1 MLEEALPKPPANIPV
16 PVPAN
21 SANTDRPSAL
31 IPELLAARVE
41 TIQGWLSEPGSR
53 RLGVQAG
60 IVIFGAGLYGATLG
74 LWRSPL
80 QGLFVAIKFPLILL
94 LTTTFNALLNGM
106 LAQLLG
112 LQVRFMDSFRLIL
125 ISFATAAVILA
136 GFSPLTFFALW
147 NAPPLTSASAATLSV
162 YSGMVLMHVVAI
174 ATAGIAA
181 NVKLLRSLKTLS
193 GDVVRA
199 RLILFSWLAG
209 NLLLGSQFVWNLR
222 PFIGAPYLPVE
233 FLRRTAFQGS
243 FFDAV
248 LMALRH
254 VFLPQT

>member
-1 MLEEALPKPPANIPV
+1 MNPSRSKSWSDPAQ
-16 PVPAN
+16 
-21 SANTDRPSAL
+21 
-31 IPELLAARVE
+31 IPELLAARADTVRA
-41 TIQGWLSEPGSR
+41 WLAEPLTR
-53 RLGVQAG
+53 RLGVQVAI
-60 IVIFGAGLYGATLG
+60 IVLGAGMYGAMLG

-80 QGLFVAIKFPLILL
+80 QALFVAIKFPLILL

-125 ISFATAAVILA
+125 MSFATAALILA

-147 NAPPLTSASAATLSV
+147 NAPPLTDASAAARDV
-162 YSGMVLMHVVAI
+162 YSGIILMHVLAI
-174 ATAGIAA
+174 ATAGVAA
-181 NVKLLRSLKTLS
+181 NVKLLRTVKSLS

-199 RLILFSWLAG
+199 RLVLFSWLAG

-233 FLRRTAFQGS
+233 FFRPTAFQGN
-243 FFDAV
+243 FFEAV
-248 LMALRH
+248 LIALRH
-254 VFLPQT
+254 LFTS